1 MVKIFFTRHGQT
13 TRNVDGT
20 IQGNEHGDLNEKG
33 IEQIDKLADRLVME
47 KITKII
53 SGDSERCKI
62 TAKGINKKLD
72 VPIEY
77 TELIREKDNGAWVG
91 KDSKK
96 VNWEELDGNFETRKT
111 PNGESLVEARE
122 RGRKFIKKLVSDYKS
137 LNENILVVSHG
148 AFLKI
153 LIGDLLGMNLKNSIF
168 KLFIDHCSL
177 TLVEFSSK
185 YKLGYQVK
193 YMNENDF
200 LGTSRNW
207 IE

>member
-1 MVKIFFTRHGQT
+1 M
-13 TRNVDGT
+13 
-20 IQGNEHGDLNEKG
+20 
-33 IEQIDKLADRLVME
+33 
-47 KITKII
+47 
-53 SGDSERCKI
+53 
-62 TAKGINKKLD
+62 
-72 VPIEY
+72 
-77 TELIREKDNGAWVG
+77 
-91 KDSKK
+91 
-96 VNWEELDGNFETRKT
+96 DGNFETRKT